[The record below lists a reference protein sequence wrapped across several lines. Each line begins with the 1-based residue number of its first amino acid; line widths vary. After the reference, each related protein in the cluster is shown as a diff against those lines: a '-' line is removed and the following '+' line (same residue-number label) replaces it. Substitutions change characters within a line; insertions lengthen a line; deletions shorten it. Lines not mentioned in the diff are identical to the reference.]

1 MEVLPLQSELQDEN
15 AILYPQDENAILYAQ
30 LEAIKAK
37 REKIPIDHEYLNP
50 TLFRP
55 GSHCRTIVQNFLIT
69 NGGIGDYICW
79 MSAIEWIARTHPQ
92 LKGRIYAPKYFLPIV
107 ENVMAKYLTKEAGWK
122 VAERAQ
128 LTPKK
133 MQLRRTYAP
142 HDEPISGTSCHLVD
156 LGFIYYAGLVPVP
169 ADGRN
174 YLKLDLTS
182 TPDTYSLPKDYAVM
196 TPGATYENR
205 VMPVKAFNALKNH
218 FLAEGVTPVFLG
230 TAAVGSRSV
239 QFAKDY
245 DYENGLNLVG
255 ETSLLQAA
263 KIIAGARVIVGLDN
277 GLLHL
282 AAMTEVPIVF
292 GYNIASPE
300 HRRPR
305 RLKGELWEIYPDT
318 LKLSCTFCQ
327 SKMRFMFN
335 HDFRICAYED
345 NLCLTALSDPKP
357 WIESV
362 DKALALT

>member
-1 MEVLPLQSELQDEN
+1 MEPQVVSESSL
-15 AILYPQDENAILYAQ
+15 ALFAQ
-30 LEAIKAK
+30 LEAIKEK
-37 REKIPIDHEYLNP
+37 REEIPPDHAYLNP
-50 TLFRP
+50 TIFRP
-55 GSHCRTIVQNFLIT
+55 GSHCREVVQNFLIT
-69 NGGIGDYICW
+69 KGGIGDYICW

-92 LKGRIYAPKYFLPIV
+92 LKGRIYAPRYFLPIV
-107 ENVMAKYLTKEAGWK
+107 ENVMAKYLTKEVGWK
-122 VAERAQ
+122 AQERSQ

-133 MQLRRTYAP
+133 IKMRRTYAP

-156 LGFIYYAGLVPVP
+156 LGFIYYANLSPVP
-169 ADGRN
+169 PDGQS
-174 YLKLDLTS
+174 YLQLDLAS
-182 TPDTYSLPKDYAVM
+182 IVEPSPVMLPRQYAVM

-205 VMPVKAFNALKNH
+205 VMPAKAFNAIKDHLV
-218 FLAEGVTPVFLG
+218 ARSITPVFLG
-230 TAAVGSRSV
+230 TASVGTRAV
-239 QFAKDY
+239 QFAKEY
-245 DYENGLNLVG
+245 DYEGGLDLVG
-255 ETSLLQAA
+255 KTSLLQAA
-263 KIIAGARVIVGLDN
+263 KIIAGGKVIVGLDN

-305 RLKGELWEIYPDT
+305 RLKGGIWEVYPDT
-318 LKLSCTFCQ
+318 LKLPCTFCQ

-335 HDFRICAYED
+335 HDFSICVYKD